1 MNEKIQLKMSR
12 LGSLVLLLTLAAGL
26 IGCSGSSSEIQVGV
40 GEVVVT
46 PNDGVGLPMSGFDR
60 GNNTS
65 TGVHDDLF
73 ARSLVIE
80 GADGNSIALIT
91 VAIINISEEIH
102 NRIREIVTSATGI
115 PNENIVIT
123 STHTHSGPNLGG
135 LDESVTDR
143 FIEQTAS
150 SAVQAWENRVP
161 GRIGVGSTVVRGLGF
176 KRDALGQ
183 GGVHPDPE
191 VGVIKAEDAGGRL
204 MGVFFNH
211 GAHPSTL
218 DLHNLMI
225 SEDWPYFAI
234 SGVKQEVGEDVVVAF
249 VQGAEGDINSG
260 YNALMSAVGANMNG
274 GRSFEQIE
282 WKGELMSDALLEVLP
297 GIETRSDISVNA
309 AHTRLDLPRRTAYPW
324 TVEEAQAWEREA
336 QERLEEMEARLPTE
350 YPTNRE
356 ETDQWQQ
363 QARQMA
369 QNGELDV
376 RNQIGPR
383 YLDTYRVDVWVS
395 SQVARMAERI
405 ASQPENPEPINVP
418 MQSLK
423 IGDAVFVTFPN
434 EVYAEIG
441 LAVKQQSPVEKT
453 FIIGLAGGRRGYIP
467 TAADH
472 LERGYVPNGTPYA
485 PETGQI
491 LIDTSLNLIQRVAD

>member
-1 MNEKIQLKMSR
+1 MKKKIQSIMSR
-12 LGSLVLLLTLAAGL
+12 LGAFILLLTVAAGL
-26 IGCSGSSSEIQVGV
+26 IGCSGGASEIQVGV

-46 PNDGVGLPMSGFDR
+46 PNEGIGLPMSGFDR
-60 GNNTS
+60 GDNTS

-73 ARSLVIE
+73 ARSLVVE

-102 NRIREIVTSATGI
+102 NRIREIVTSATEI
-115 PNENIVIT
+115 LNENIVIS
-123 STHTHSGPNLGG
+123 STHTHSGPNLNGME
-135 LDESVTDR
+135 DSVTDW

-150 SAVQAWENRVP
+150 SAIQAWENRVP

-191 VGVIKAEDAGGRL
+191 VGVIKVEDARGRL

-218 DLHNLMI
+218 DLHNLLI
-225 SEDWPYFAI
+225 SEDWPFFAI
-234 SGVKQEVGEDVVVAF
+234 SGVKRQVGDDIVVAF

-260 YNALMSAVGANMNG
+260 YNPLMSAVGANMNG
-274 GRSFEQIE
+274 ARSFEEIE
-282 WKGELMSDALLEVLP
+282 WKGELMSHALIEALP
-297 GIETRSDISVNA
+297 HIETRGDINVDA
-309 AHTRLDLPRRTAYPW
+309 AYTRVDLPLRTTYPW
-324 TVEEAQAWEREA
+324 TVEEAKTWEREA
-336 QERLEEMEARLPTE
+336 QERLEKMEARLPTK

-356 ETDQWQQ
+356 ETDRWQQ

-369 QNGELDV
+369 LNGELDV

-405 ASQPENPEPINVP
+405 ASLPDNPEPINVP

-423 IGDAVFVTFPN
+423 IGDAIFVTFPN
-434 EVYAEIG
+434 EVYSEIG
-441 LAVKQQSPVEKT
+441 LAVKHQSPEEKT
-453 FIIGLAGGRRGYIP
+453 FIIGLAGGRGGYIP

-472 LERGYVPNGTPYA
+472 LERGYGPNGTVYA

-491 LIDTSLNLIQRVAD
+491 LIDTSLYLIQRVVN